1 MPGMRAKAI
10 DINRRPFQIRAA
22 EGKGRQGMEFMQS
35 GPDIVRS
42 DYQRWLLDYWASQ
55 RGPDSLPIWRGLN
68 AADLAIPFDN
78 LAWMDV
84 VGDREEAPRFLIR
97 FHGRRLSEA
106 VAPIGDEGKF
116 IDDLLPPPYLGAAV
130 ATYREVVRTK
140 GPVYTVSDM
149 RDLAGRIVHHER
161 LLLPFSLDGTEVER
175 ILASIEAGSPEGQ
188 FELRDL
194 LKSPTRLPV
203 IALCATIQY

>member
-1 MPGMRAKAI
+1 
-10 DINRRPFQIRAA
+10 
-22 EGKGRQGMEFMQS
+22 MEFMQS

-42 DYQRWLLDYWASQ
+42 DHQRCLLDYWASQ
-55 RGPDSLPIWRGLN
+55 RGPGSLPIWRGLN
-68 AADLAIPFDN
+68 ANDFAVPFDN
-78 LAWMDV
+78 LAWMEVEGVDA
-84 VGDREEAPRFLIR
+84 EARFRMR
-97 FHGRRLSEA
+97 FHGPRLSEA
-106 VAPIGDEGKF
+106 LGPIEGEGKL
-116 IDDLLPPPYLGAAV
+116 IDDFLPPAYLGSAI

-161 LLLPFSLDGTEVER
+161 LLLPFSTDGGKADR
-175 ILASIEAGSPEGQ
+175 ILASIEAASPEGL

-194 LKSPTRLPV
+194 MKSPNRPPV

>member
-1 MPGMRAKAI
+1 
-10 DINRRPFQIRAA
+10 
-22 EGKGRQGMEFMQS
+22 MEFMQS

-42 DYQRWLLDYWASQ
+42 DHQRWLLDYWASQ
-55 RGPDSLPIWRGLN
+55 RGSESLPIWRDLN
-68 AADLAIPFDN
+68 AADIAIPFDN

-84 VGDREEAPRFLIR
+84 VEAYGEEAPRFLIR

-106 VAPIGDEGKF
+106 VAPIGNEGKF

-161 LLLPFSLDGTEVER
+161 LLLPFSLDGREVER
-175 ILASIEAGSPEGQ
+175 ILASIEPGSPEGL

-194 LKSPTRLPV
+194 MKSPARPPV